1 MTDTEILDY
10 LEKVSEWSA
19 MPSDVMIG
27 RCHFTLGLKND
38 KRTFRQIL
46 MQSIQADKVATVLR
60 VTRTIEDS

>member
-10 LEKVSEWSA
+10 LEKAYMNVR
-19 MPSDVMIG
+19 MPNDVMIG

-38 KRTFRQIL
+38 KRTFCEIL
-46 MQSIQADKVATVLR
+46 LQSIEADKVATVLR